1 MPIVG
6 YSPWADAANYGAG
19 LGETLGRILLQVP
32 QQRAELRMQQ
42 QQFPLQQQLMQAQ
55 INEANLRPG
64 LQQQAL
70 AIKSLQEQLAAQRA
84 GVTEDYQKERIR
96 QIIQDEYRKDHP
108 DQFGKPP
115 TEQQDF
121 GQGRQAVKDYASDLA
136 NKQNI
141 DFTKTPFS
149 VAPDLMS
156 GSLQSA
162 TGSKTPYQDV
172 IKHLQ
177 NVGASLQAILQ
188 TNQIPQVQSYWF
200 SPDVTNM
207 IPQVTTNA
215 YELRAP
221 QVQQSTNSSSAKVVT
236 PDLAKQFLQQAGGDK
251 DAARNLARQAGYS
264 F

>member
-64 LQQQAL
+64 LQQQAM

-84 GVTEDYQKERIR
+84 GVTEDYERERIR

-121 GQGRQAVKDYASDLA
+121 GQGRQAVKDYVSDLA

-141 DFTKTPFS
+141 DFTKTPVS

-177 NVGASLQAILQ
+177 SIGASLQAILQ
-188 TNQIPQVQSYWF
+188 TNQIP
-200 SPDVTNM
+200 DLKTNFFGSVSQLPTTH
-207 IPQVTTNA
+207 PQVTTNA

-221 QVQQSTNSSSAKVVT
+221 QGQPPVAAPPTNSVPPMTAVNPQT
-236 PDLAKQFLQQAGGDK
+236 KQRIVSYDGG
-251 DAARNLARQAGYS
+251 NSWQPLTQ
-264 F
+264 